1 MNMLLARFRYV
12 SWCSADV
19 DGGMVPLSR
28 LYDKS
33 SSTSADSDAKDALMV
48 PVKLLLFRYNA
59 LHIDKD
65 IPGHTLQHVQV
76 TSSSRPTRK

>member
-33 SSTSADSDAKDALMV
+33 SSTSADSDAKDALIV

-59 LHIDKD
+59 LHMQVDRD
-65 IPGHTLQHVQV
+65 TPGPKLLQVGLACPWA
-76 TSSSRPTRK
+76 T